1 MEVFQQITNT
11 IPITYKFLVIT
22 KTHLKQPRIA
32 HQENKK
38 WNLHLRRYQ
47 EKSRTDAARI
57 RSKTSC
63 EVIVDTME
71 KEVPEAGPP
80 SPASASSSAHRPQPA
95 APPRRTAA
103 AARVA
108 AASPS
113 RPAVAAA
120 ASRTR
125 SRTPAARRRRR
136 RRRGSN
142 SRVWVKAWLLLRA
155 VTTR

>member
-1 MEVFQQITNT
+1 MLKVFQQITNT
-11 IPITYKFLVIT
+11 VSITYKFLVIT

-63 EVIVDTME
+63 EVTADTME
-71 KEVPEAGPP
+71 KEVLEAGPP
-80 SPASASSSAHRPQPA
+80 APAESASSSAHRPQPA

-103 AARVA
+103 AVRVVA
-108 AASPS
+108 ASLS
-113 RPAVAAA
+113 RPAVAH
-120 ASRTR
+120 
-125 SRTPAARRRRR
+125 RRR

-142 SRVWVKAWLLLRA
+142 SRVWVKAWLLLCA
-155 VTTR
+155 VTRLTTR

>member
-1 MEVFQQITNT
+1 MLKLFQQITNT

-63 EVIVDTME
+63 EVTADTME

-80 SPASASSSAHRPQPA
+80 APAESASSSAHRPHRGREPEPA
-95 APPRRTAA
+95 SCRR
-103 AARVA
+103 RRL
-108 AASPS
+108 PQ
-113 RPAVAAA
+113 
-120 ASRTR
+120 R
-125 SRTPAARRRRR
+125 SRTSVA

-155 VTTR
+155 VTRLTTR

>member
-1 MEVFQQITNT
+1 MLQQITNS

-47 EKSRTDAARI
+47 EKSRIDAARI

-63 EVIVDTME
+63 EVTADTME

-80 SPASASSSAHRPQPA
+80 APAESASSSAHRPQPA

-113 RPAVAAA
+113 QPAVAAA
-120 ASRTR
+120 ASHTR
-125 SRTPAARRRRR
+125 SRTPVACRRRL
-136 RRRGSN
+136 RRGSN

>member
-1 MEVFQQITNT
+1 MLKVFQQITNT
-11 IPITYKFLVIT
+11 ISITYKFLVIT

-63 EVIVDTME
+63 EVTADTME
-71 KEVPEAGPP
+71 KEVLEAGPP
-80 SPASASSSAHRPQPA
+80 APAESASSSAHRPQPA

-125 SRTPAARRRRR
+125 SRTPVARRR

>member
-1 MEVFQQITNT
+1 MLKVFQQITNT

-63 EVIVDTME
+63 EVTADTME

-80 SPASASSSAHRPQPA
+80 APAESASSSAHRPQPRPG
-95 APPRRTAA
+95 APQQLHASRPRARAGQLSPPPPTARAVARRSPAA
-103 AARVA
+103 AA
-108 AASPS
+108 
-113 RPAVAAA
+113 AVALTVGFG
-120 ASRTR
+120 S
-125 SRTPAARRRRR
+125 
-136 RRRGSN
+136 RRGFSC
-142 SRVWVKAWLLLRA
+142 AP
-155 VTTR
+155 